1 MARGSM
7 SNHLPQRRILLVEDD
22 VSVTEALSAYL
33 RRDGFVVD
41 VLHDGAEARDR
52 VVAGPEAYDL
62 FLIDLGLPGLSGER
76 LCLIVSSLTKAPI
89 IVISGRAGVD
99 PAVSALELGADDY
112 VMKPFSPREVV
123 ARARGR
129 LRTEERLSRGDP
141 VRRCG
146 PLRIEPATRR
156 VFVDGAEVAGLSRTE
171 FEVLLAL
178 SAAPGETVPRERI
191 CRSLGIG
198 RETLSR
204 AATGLRA
211 ALGVSGCLR
220 TVRGVGYRLE
230 AEE

>member
-1 MARGSM
+1 MARDSM
-7 SNHLPQRRILLVEDD
+7 SNNLPQRRILLVEDD

-41 VLHDGAEARDR
+41 VLHDGMEARDR
-52 VVAGPEAYDL
+52 VAADPGAYDL

-76 LCLIVSSLTKAPI
+76 LCLVVSSLTKAPI
-89 IVISGRAGVD
+89 IVVSGRAGVD
-99 PAVSALELGADDY
+99 PAVSALALGADDY
-112 VMKPFSPREVV
+112 VMKPFSPRELV
-123 ARARGR
+123 ARVRAR
-129 LRTEERLSRGDP
+129 LRTEERLSQGGP

-146 PLRIEPATRR
+146 PLRIEPTARR
-156 VFVDGAEVAGLSRTE
+156 VFMDGEEVVGLSKTE
-171 FEVLLAL
+171 FDVLMAL
-178 SAAPGETVPRERI
+178 SSAPGETVPRERI

-211 ALGVSGCLR
+211 ALGGSGCIK

-230 AEE
+230 TEA